1 MREKLIL
8 IYRKMMYDFGEFD
21 VWDEDIEPKLKNMST
36 EEIEKQYFE
45 DRAYYTDREI
55 AGGYWR

>member
-21 VWDEDIEPKLKNMST
+21 VWDEDIEPKLKSMST

-45 DRAYYTDREI
+45 DRTYYTERER